1 MKPLFHQTVN
11 EMEALQNLT
20 VYELVGRIA
29 CIVVAI
35 SGVIQFTPI
44 KLNPWSWL
52 GRKIGKALTGD
63 LLEAVNK
70 LSTEM
75 DEIKEDI
82 SKGKAANQRTK
93 IIRFGSEI
101 RLREK
106 HTKDYFDE
114 IMNDITEYERYCD
127 AHPDFKNNI
136 TAASSEIIKET
147 YKRCL
152 EENSFL

>member
-1 MKPLFHQTVN
+1 
-11 EMEALQNLT
+11 MEALQNLT
-20 VYELVGRIA
+20 IYELVGRIA

-35 SGVIQFTPI
+35 SGVIQFAPI
-44 KLNPWSWL
+44 KFNPWSWL
-52 GRKIGKALTGD
+52 GKKIGKALTGD
-63 LLEAVNK
+63 LLEAVNN
-70 LSTEM
+70 LSAEI
-75 DEIKEDI
+75 DEIKEDMAR
-82 SKGKAANQRTK
+82 GKAENQRTK

-114 IMNDITEYERYCD
+114 IMTDITEYEKYCD
-127 AHPDFKNNI
+127 THPDFKNNI
-136 TAASSEIIKET
+136 TSASSEIIKET

>member
-1 MKPLFHQTVN
+1 MT
-11 EMEALQNLT
+11 MEALQDLT

-52 GRKIGKALTGD
+52 SKKIGKALTGD
-63 LLEAVNK
+63 LLEAVNGVRA
-70 LSTEM
+70 EV
-75 DEIKEDI
+75 DEIKDNMAK
-82 SKGKAANQRTK
+82 SKAANQRTK

-106 HTKDYFDE
+106 HSKDYFDE
-114 IMNDITEYERYCD
+114 IMNDITEYEQYCD